1 MYLSEYVG
9 ELWEV
14 LMLMVLLN
22 PCTKVT
28 FHPVSQAEKETEFNL
43 QTVGQSHCGTEV
55 LTWPCRR
62 HFKLIQFSIAV
73 ALTSAPTIELMCY
86 MLLSPVP

>member
-22 PCTKVT
+22 LCTKVT

-43 QTVGQSHCGTEV
+43 
-55 LTWPCRR
+55 
-62 HFKLIQFSIAV
+62 
-73 ALTSAPTIELMCY
+73 
-86 MLLSPVP
+86 

>member
-28 FHPVSQAEKETEFNL
+28 FHPVIQAEKETEFNL
-43 QTVGQSHCGTEV
+43 
-55 LTWPCRR
+55 
-62 HFKLIQFSIAV
+62 
-73 ALTSAPTIELMCY
+73 
-86 MLLSPVP
+86 